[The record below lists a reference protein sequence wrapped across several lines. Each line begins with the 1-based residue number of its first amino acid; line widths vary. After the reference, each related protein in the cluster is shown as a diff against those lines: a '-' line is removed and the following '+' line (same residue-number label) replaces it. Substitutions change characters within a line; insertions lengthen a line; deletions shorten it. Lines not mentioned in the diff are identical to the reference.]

1 MKSSSELLQREL
13 RLLPLLV
20 TRIVEV
26 NNILVSDF

>member
-1 MKSSSELLQREL
+1 MTFQRQREL

-20 TRIVEV
+20 SRIVEV

>member
-1 MKSSSELLQREL
+1 MTFQRQREL

-20 TRIVEV
+20 PRIVEV

>member
-1 MKSSSELLQREL
+1 MTFQRQRVL

-20 TRIVEV
+20 SRIVEV